1 MNTLNTTPFRA
12 KAIALA
18 IISTTSTAYGF
29 EITTS
34 NPDLRLSL
42 DNTVKYSTA
51 YRLKSS
57 SPGLTQG
64 QTAINL
70 NDGDNNFHR
79 GLVSNRLDLLSELDL
94 SYKDYGAR
102 ISAAAWYDDVY
113 HHHTDNAN
121 KDFRANHTP
130 ASEFSNQTK
139 RVMGGC

>member
-1 MNTLNTTPFRA
+1 MKTLNAIPFKV
-12 KAIALA
+12 KAVALA

-29 EITTS
+29 EIHTT

-51 YRLKSS
+51 YRLKNS

-79 GLVSNRLDLLSELDL
+79 GLVSNRLDLLSA
-94 SYKDYGAR
+94 YIAA
-102 ISAAAWYDDVY
+102 ISD
-113 HHHTDNAN
+113 TLLPNN
-121 KDFRANHTP
+121 TSIGLR
-130 ASEFSNQTK
+130 
-139 RVMGGC
+139 